1 MRNESKKYFIEN
13 IGPFVIFDDSELN
26 ELITYDMEMIEA
38 PAILYVKEGFRYNGS
53 ELVLTIKELDV
64 LLKKSLNNSIN

>member
-13 IGPFVIFDDSELN
+13 FGSFVNFDDSALN
-26 ELITYDMEMIEA
+26 ELITYDMEMIAA

-53 ELVLTIKELDV
+53 ELVLTLKELDM
-64 LLKKSLNNSIN
+64 LLKTSLNNSIN